1 MSQRELTSFIYHR
14 DHRRCR
20 YCDRMLRRSEA
31 TVDHYLARAHG
42 GGDEGENLRL
52 SCLPCN
58 HAKADMLP
66 DEWESVLACRRA
78 VAVAVM
84 REQHRPLSK
93 LELLAR
99 CAPFWR
105 ERAKS

>member
-20 YCDRMLRRSEA
+20 YCERVLRRNEA
-31 TVDHYLARAHG
+31 TVDHYLARTHG

-58 HAKADMLP
+58 HEKADMLP
-66 DEWESVLACRRA
+66 EDWEAVLTHRRA
-78 VAVAVM
+78 VAAR
-84 REQHRPLSK
+84 REQRRPLSK

-105 ERAKS
+105 ERT